1 MMCDGLAT
9 RFTLADGTGDYQSYN
24 CALSSPAAVLA
35 ALNQTTINDQEV
47 PVSVTGLPV
56 EIVGNV
62 TSIQVARVPYFSY
75 SEMFLLASLL
85 PLNVDLKTEETCC
98 YGDRW

>member
-1 MMCDGLAT
+1 MT

-35 ALNQTTINDQEV
+35 ALNQTTIHDQEV
-47 PVSVTGLPV
+47 PISVAGLPV

-62 TSIQVARVPYFSY
+62 TSIQVAHVSNFNYY
-75 SEMFLLASLL
+75 DMLALAALL
-85 PLNVDLKTEETCC
+85 PITADLKIEEQCC
-98 YGDRW
+98 VGDRW